1 MLDWSGRVISHR
13 LMTSRAPAD
22 CSTKI
27 HSCVISRRT
36 SRMTWRPGRRMCTRT
51 MSTETAHFCRDGL
64 LSLITN
70 TVYHKTCSMIQG
82 PLTIISDSL
91 CVLSLRQIW
100 PLCHLSCIRESR
112 SPIWQQQFSP
122 RPIFLSDWSA
132 ITSVS
137 WSSSEKVFCHLKPPQ
152 GHSKRCSI
160 VNSNCPPYETQRCFV
175 CF

>member
-1 MLDWSGRVISHR
+1 M
-13 LMTSRAPAD
+13 P
-22 CSTKI
+22 
-27 HSCVISRRT
+27 
-36 SRMTWRPGRRMCTRT
+36 WRPGRRMYCWVYVLHGQCPQNR
-51 MSTETAHFCRDGL
+51 HIFCRDCL
-64 LSLITN
+64 LSLTN
-70 TVYHKTCSMIQG
+70 TVYHKTCRMIQG